1 MASITE
7 HNGQWRAHVYVKGKR
22 KSAVWPTRREAMAWA
37 VKVERELARKNDTLD
52 FDFSALCDEYLK
64 RVVPGKAGAMWESR
78 RIEVMRQH
86 FGPLPLSSMDS
97 PHISRWRDWRMST
110 VSPSTVVREANL
122 LKHML
127 SVARNEW
134 RWIEHDPFRGVKLP
148 KENPPRKARW
158 TWQLIRRVLRH
169 AQAGGPKMQEVG
181 AAFHIS
187 LRTGMRLQEVLAAP
201 ENFDHQRRVVTVKT
215 KTHKH
220 GDEIPIGRIGAKL
233 LDRPAFVVDPNE
245 ASTLFRKMTRQL
257 LIDGLTFHD
266 ARASALTW
274 MAKKVDVMTLARV
287 SRHKDL
293 RILMGTYYRATA
305 AEIAQKL

>member
-22 KSAVWPTRREAMAWA
+22 KSAVWPTKREAMAWA
-37 VKVERELARKNDTLD
+37 VRVEAELASKKPTDHS
-52 FDFSALCDEYLK
+52 FSDLCDEYLK
-64 RVVPGKAGAMWESR
+64 RVVPSKAGAVWESR
-78 RIEVMRQH
+78 RIEVMREH
-86 FGPLPLSSMDS
+86 FGPLELAHMDS
-97 PHISRWRDWRMST
+97 PHISKWRDWRMGC
-110 VSPSTVVREANL
+110 VSPSSVVREANL

-127 SVARNEW
+127 SVARDEW
-134 RWIEHDPFRGVKLP
+134 RWLDHDPFRGVKLP

-158 TWQLIRRVLRH
+158 TWQLIRKVLRH

-201 ENFDHQRRVVTVKT
+201 AAFDTAKRVVTVRT

-220 GDEIPIGRIGAKL
+220 GDDIPIGRIAAKL
-233 LDRPAFVVDPNE
+233 LDRPAFVVQPNE

-266 ARASALTW
+266 ARATALTLLS
-274 MAKKVDVMTLARV
+274 KKVDVLTLARV

-293 RILMGTYYRATA
+293 RILMNTYYRATA
-305 AEIAQKL
+305 AEIARRL